1 MEMEREKQKT
11 MLLGRMAIR
20 KKQRSRMLARTRFS
34 EDSKE
39 INLLMKCKDN
49 LDGEIWRF
57 GRGHSENAVDGAR
70 CGAKTLVWHHCKS
83 KVITTCANI
92 KIIP

>member
-1 MEMEREKQKT
+1 
-11 MLLGRMAIR
+11 
-20 KKQRSRMLARTRFS
+20 MLARTRFS

-39 INLLMKCKDN
+39 INLLMKCNDN